1 MFFDRFR
8 RELQKYADGVHV
20 VEEPASKRAI
30 AEAEARLGGKLP
42 AGLASL
48 YQSWDGVRLFVETI
62 EVVPVA
68 QLERAG
74 ELLRVGHAL
83 DAALFVDER
92 GRVIEEDEEGDRV
105 VVGSSVEA
113 WLGAVMA
120 REGLL
125 VDREGEYKDVF
136 ADDEGGLKEA
146 VQKRRVRVAVKAD
159 PDAAAWRIEEAEEA
173 LEAGALDDAEAALRR
188 AVALDEGA
196 GAAWALLGALLRARL
211 DAASG
216 ASGDGAAPAGALL
229 EEIEAAFARAAT
241 VARDPGRR
249 AERWAEAAR
258 AAREAGRDARA
269 HAAAAREADAGAA
282 ARWLDEAEALAS
294 EGDVD
299 GALQRARLAA
309 ALDETAGPAAALVS
323 RLRARRS
330 LRVV

>member
-20 VEEPASKRAI
+20 VEDPAPERAI
-30 AEAEARLGGKLP
+30 AETEARLGGKLP

-48 YQSWDGVRLFVETI
+48 YASWNGVRLFVETI
-62 EVVPVA
+62 EIVPVE
-68 QLERAG
+68 QLEREGA
-74 ELLRVGHAL
+74 LWRVGHAL
-83 DAALFVDER
+83 GAPLFVDER
-92 GRVIEEDEEGDRV
+92 GRVIGEDEEGDRV

-136 ADDEGGLKEA
+136 VDDEGGLKEA
-146 VQKRRVRVAVKAD
+146 VQKRRVRAAVKAD

-211 DAASG
+211 DAATAG
-216 ASGDGAAPAGALL
+216 GEASAPALL
-229 EEIEAAFARAAT
+229 DEIEAAFARAAT

-258 AAREAGRDARA
+258 AAREAGRDGRA
-269 HAAAAREADAGAA
+269 HIAAAREADAGAA
-282 ARWLDEAEALAS
+282 ARWLTEAEVLAD

-309 ALDETAGPAAALVS
+309 ALEETPGPAAALAS